1 MLDQYGEKSR
11 ITFERTSTYTNVP
24 CISLKKAP
32 FGPGPFQTFVLHVS
46 LSTGQLQSCTIQKFE
61 SNAVACHPGGS
72 RESQRNLEDAAPK
85 QDDEEDEIDE

>member
-11 ITFERTSTYTNVP
+11 ITFKRTSTYTYVP

-32 FGPGPFQTFVLHVS
+32 FGPGPFQTFVLYVS

-61 SNAVACHPGGS
+61 SNAVTVTGGS
-72 RESQRNLEDAAPK
+72 RESQRNLENAAPK